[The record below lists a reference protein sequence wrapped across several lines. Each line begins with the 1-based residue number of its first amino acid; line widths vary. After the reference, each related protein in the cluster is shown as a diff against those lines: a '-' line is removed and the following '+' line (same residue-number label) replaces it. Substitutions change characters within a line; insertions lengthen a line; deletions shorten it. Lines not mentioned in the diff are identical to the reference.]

1 MVRCS
6 PSASAPPTMTPCNV
20 PQEAEALANCP
31 SLAPSAN
38 FLFWI
43 YFEIPKKS
51 YLGWKKLNVKKEA
64 SGSNA
69 LNEGMECVFK
79 KNTTFSDC
87 CRYKTGLKLTTALFI
102 TVVSAVIVAVAN
114 RPKRH
119 AAVVRPAG
127 KLCMV
132 VTSISWSHF
141 GENSSIINI
150 FF

>member
-1 MVRCS
+1 MFHRRLRRWLIALHSLLQLISCF
-6 PSASAPPTMTPCNV
+6 API
-20 PQEAEALANCP
+20 LK
-31 SLAPSAN
+31 SLKN
-38 FLFWI
+38 LT
-43 YFEIPKKS
+43 
-51 YLGWKKLNVKKEA
+51 LDVKKET

-69 LNEGMECVFK
+69 LNEGMKCVFK

-127 KLCMV
+127 ILCMV

-150 FF
+150 FFKILISMDTYFKG

>member
-1 MVRCS
+1 M
-6 PSASAPPTMTPCNV
+6 
-20 PQEAEALANCP
+20 
-31 SLAPSAN
+31 
-38 FLFWI
+38 
-43 YFEIPKKS
+43 K
-51 YLGWKKLNVKKEA
+51 KKET
-64 SGSNA
+64 SGNNA
-69 LNEGMECVFK
+69 LNKGVKCVFK

-87 CRYKTGLKLTTALFI
+87 CRYKTGPKLTTALFI

-150 FF
+150 FFKILISMDT